1 MKTSEKS
8 FLGGKIFIALLPNFF
23 EIIGLGK
30 VEL

>member
-1 MKTSEKS
+1 MKISEKS
-8 FLGGKIFIALLPNFF
+8 FLGGKIFIVFLLIFF

>member
-1 MKTSEKS
+1 MKISEKS
-8 FLGGKIFIALLPNFF
+8 FLGGKIFIVLLLIFF